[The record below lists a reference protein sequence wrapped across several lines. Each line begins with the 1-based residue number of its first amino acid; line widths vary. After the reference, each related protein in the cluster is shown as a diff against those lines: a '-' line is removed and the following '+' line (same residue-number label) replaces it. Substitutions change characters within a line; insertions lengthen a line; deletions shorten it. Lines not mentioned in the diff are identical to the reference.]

1 MAWTAVVAS
10 LPWKTIM
17 EGVPSLVS
25 NASDLVRSFKGS
37 NDREAAV
44 PAKLAANSNVAAME
58 KLEQVVVGLE
68 ADLRQ
73 AAIIVEGLAASHA
86 AVTAK
91 LQQTRK
97 ALFGIGVFAG
107 LSMVLSLFVLFS
119 R

>member
-1 MAWTAVVAS
+1 
-10 LPWKTIM
+10 M

-37 NDREAAV
+37 NDREAAI
-44 PAKLAANSNVAAME
+44 PAKLAANSNDAAIE
-58 KLEQVVVGLE
+58 KLEQVIAGLE

-97 ALFGIGVFAG
+97 ALLGIGVFAG
-107 LSMVLSLFVLFS
+107 LSIFLSLFALLT

>member
-1 MAWTAVVAS
+1 M
-10 LPWKTIM
+10 
-17 EGVPSLVS
+17 
-25 NASDLVRSFKGS
+25 
-37 NDREAAV
+37 